1 VVTLVPRTPT
11 LGFRR
16 ATIAISERT
25 GWIRRVAI
33 VEDSGQHRTLVLT
46 SLEPNAEI
54 PAAEVTFSPPRGA
67 KVVTP

>member
-1 VVTLVPRTPT
+1 VPRVSG

-25 GWIRRVAI
+25 GWIRRVALI
-33 VEDSGQHRTLVLT
+33 EDSGQRRTLVLT
-46 SLEPNAEI
+46 ALAPNAEV
-54 PAAEVTFSPPRGA
+54 PAAEVKFTVPKGV